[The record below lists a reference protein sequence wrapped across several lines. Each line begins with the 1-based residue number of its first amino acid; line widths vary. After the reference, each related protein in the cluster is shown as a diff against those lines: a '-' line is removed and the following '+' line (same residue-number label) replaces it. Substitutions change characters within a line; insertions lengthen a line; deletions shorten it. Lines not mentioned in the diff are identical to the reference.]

1 VVHTFTTD
9 DIDHAVDSATWAQEV
24 WKSTTFKERRK
35 VLRTLLKLELPFHIF
50 KEMWA
55 DFDRYILENQDVIA
69 RVACLD
75 SGKTRI
81 DASFGE
87 ILVTAEKLKWT
98 IDHGE
103 KALRPQQRPTNLLM
117 IYKNNTVVYEPLGVV
132 SACVSW
138 K

>member
-1 VVHTFTTD
+1 
-9 DIDHAVDSATWAQEV
+9 
-24 WKSTTFKERRK
+24 
-35 VLRTLLKLELPFHIF
+35 
-50 KEMWA
+50 MA
-55 DFDRYILENQDVIA
+55 DVGRFILDNQDLIA

-103 KALRPQQRPTNLLM
+103 KALRPQRRPTNLLM
-117 IYKNNTVVYEPLGVV
+117 IYKKNRVVYEPLGVV

>member
-1 VVHTFTTD
+1 LGLVNPSTPD
-9 DIDHAVDSATWAQEV
+9 GIDRAITRAADAQKQ
-24 WKSTTFKERRK
+24 WTKTTFALRRK
-35 VLRTLLKLELPFHIF
+35 VLKTLLKF
-50 KEMWA
+50 
-55 DFDRYILENQDVIA
+55 ILQNQDSIA
-69 RVACLD
+69 RAACLD

-103 KALRPQQRPTNLLM
+103 KSLRNQQRPTNLLM
-117 IYKNNTVVYEPLGVV
+117 LYKKNEVVYEPLGVV
-132 SACVSW
+132 AACVSW